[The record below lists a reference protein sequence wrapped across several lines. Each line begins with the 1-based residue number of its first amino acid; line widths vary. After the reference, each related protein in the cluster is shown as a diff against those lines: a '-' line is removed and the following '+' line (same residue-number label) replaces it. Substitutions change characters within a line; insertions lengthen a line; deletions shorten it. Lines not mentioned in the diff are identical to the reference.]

1 MGAEEVQDEDPD
13 CCDRDPCPQPCECAL
28 CPAESLPGE
37 GEVSETE
44 EERCCRDEVEEIAEV
59 QYTPCDI
66 LEMADQ
72 GEASEGSSNGRVQPD
87 GVDIEQHKYMTDNT
101 RTGLREGRILTKC
114 EYRRL

>member
-13 CCDRDPCPQPCECAL
+13 CCDRDPCPQPCKCAL

-72 GEASEGSSNGRVQPD
+72 GEASEASSEGRGQTD
-87 GVDIEQHKYMTDNT
+87 KGDIEPDQRSEEHTSELQS
-101 RTGLREGRILTKC
+101 RGHL
-114 EYRRL
+114 